1 MPPLML
7 QIRLCLLYWRPFERP
22 QLIEGLPSETSAG
35 IGPSST
41 TLYVGNIPM
50 KTSEDEL
57 NALFSMQLGYRR
69 MTLRLQKTG
78 PVVLCRV

>member
-41 TLYVGNIPM
+41 TLYVGNISNEDFRRRAECTILHAIRVQADDLKAP
-50 KTSEDEL
+50 KTRPSR
-57 NALFSMQLGYRR
+57 AL
-69 MTLRLQKTG
+69 
-78 PVVLCRV
+78 